1 MKNVLMA
8 VALAGALVAVGC
20 EKKESESGKAAD
32 AAKETG
38 TSATKGLTDAAG
50 KAVEGAKDAGA
61 KVVEGAKD
69 AGAKVVEGTKD
80 AATKAADAG
89 KAAVDDA
96 AAKAKDGILAEMKTK
111 VDAIQ
116 GQLDGVKKQIDALP
130 ELVRKPAQDAFSGCE
145 KKYTDLKASFAN
157 LQKAAGDEFKK
168 LSGEVGSQATA
179 LSEEIGK
186 IVKK

>member
-1 MKNVLMA
+1 MPLPLQH
-8 VALAGALVAVGC
+8 ALRERGALPLRRIRQRRRRTRVRAGA
-20 EKKESESGKAAD
+20 
-32 AAKETG
+32 
-38 TSATKGLTDAAG
+38 
-50 KAVEGAKDAGA
+50 GACN
-61 KVVEGAKD
+61 
-69 AGAKVVEGTKD
+69 
-80 AATKAADAG
+80 AADAG

-96 AAKAKDGILAEMKTK
+96 AAKAKDGILAEVKTK

-130 ELVRKPAQDAFSGCE
+130 ELVRKPAQSAFAGCE

-179 LSEEIGK
+179 LSDEIGK

>member
-20 EKKESESGKAAD
+20 EKKESESAKAAD

-38 TSATKGLTDAAG
+38 NSATKSLTDAAG
-50 KAVEGAKDAGA
+50 TA
-61 KVVEGAKD
+61 VEGAKD

-80 AATKAADAG
+80 AAAKAADAG

-96 AAKAKDGILAEMKTK
+96 AAKAKDGILAEVKTK

-130 ELVRKPAQDAFSGCE
+130 ELVRKPAQDLFSGCE
-145 KKYTDLKASFAN
+145 KKYTDLKAAFAN
-157 LQKAAGDEFKK
+157 LQKASGDEFKK

>member
-20 EKKESESGKAAD
+20 EKKESESAKAAD

-38 TSATKGLTDAAG
+38 NSATKGLTDAAG

-61 KVVEGAKD
+61 KVVEG
-69 AGAKVVEGTKD
+69 TKD
-80 AATKAADAG
+80 AAAKAADAG

-96 AAKAKDGILAEMKTK
+96 AAKAKDGILAEVKTK

-130 ELVRKPAQDAFSGCE
+130 ELVRKPAQDLFSGCE
-145 KKYTDLKASFAN
+145 KKYTDLKAAFAN
-157 LQKAAGDEFKK
+157 LQKASGDEFKK

>member
-20 EKKESESGKAAD
+20 EKKESESAKAAEG
-32 AAKETG
+32 AKE
-38 TSATKGLTDAAG
+38 AADNAAKGLTNAAST
-50 KAVEGAKDAGA
+50 A
-61 KVVEGAKD
+61 VEGAKD

-80 AATKAADAG
+80 AAAKAADAG

-96 AAKAKDGILAEMKTK
+96 AAKAKDGILAEVKTK

-130 ELVRKPAQDAFSGCE
+130 ELVRKPAQDAFAGCE
-145 KKYTDLKASFAN
+145 KKYTDLKAAFAN

>member
-20 EKKESESGKAAD
+20 EKKESESAKAAD

-38 TSATKGLTDAAG
+38 NSATKSLTDAAG

-61 KVVEGAKD
+61 KVVEG
-69 AGAKVVEGTKD
+69 TKD
-80 AATKAADAG
+80 AAAKAADAG

-96 AAKAKDGILAEMKTK
+96 AAKAKDGILAEVKTK

-130 ELVRKPAQDAFSGCE
+130 ELVRKPAQDLFSGCE
-145 KKYTDLKASFAN
+145 KKYTDLKAAFAN
-157 LQKAAGDEFKK
+157 LQKASGDEFKK

>member
-20 EKKESESGKAAD
+20 EKKESESAKAAD

-38 TSATKGLTDAAG
+38 NSATKSLTDAAG

-61 KVVEGAKD
+61 KVVEG
-69 AGAKVVEGTKD
+69 TTD
-80 AATKAADAG
+80 AAAKAADAG

-96 AAKAKDGILAEMKTK
+96 AAKAKDGILAEVKTK

-130 ELVRKPAQDAFSGCE
+130 ELVRKPAQDLFSGCE
-145 KKYTDLKASFAN
+145 KKYTDLKAAFAN
-157 LQKAAGDEFKK
+157 LQKASGDEFKK